1 MAKIKFTRRPSP
13 ALAEQRPLYKITQAL
28 LIIEICGRGKKCSL
42 IKLHLMNWALKSRS
56 RISAL
61 EIAAN
66 NKRLTIP
73 VWGFDPALAIALQ
86 FALEEEILVVE
97 GSSLKITDTGNRLL
111 DAVINDEMAF
121 PKEKSY
127 LKRIGKRI
135 TEEMVAS
142 VSKGWD

>member
-28 LIIEICGRGKKCSL
+28 LIVEICGRGQKCSL

-61 EIAAN
+61 ELAAK
-66 NKRLTIP
+66 NKKLTIP

-86 FALEEEILVVE
+86 FALEETILVVE
-97 GSSLKITDTGNRLL
+97 GSSLKITDKGNHLL
-111 DAVINDEMAF
+111 DAVINDETAF

-127 LKRIGKRI
+127 LKRIGKGI
-135 TEEMVAS
+135 TEEMVTS

>member
-42 IKLHLMNWALKSRS
+42 IKLHLMNWALKSRGRVS
-56 RISAL
+56 TL
-61 EIAAN
+61 EVAAN
-66 NKRLTIP
+66 NKKLTIP

-86 FALEEEILVVE
+86 FALEETILVVE
-97 GSSLKITDTGNRLL
+97 GSSLKIADKGNSLL
-111 DAVINDEMAF
+111 DAVINDETAF

-135 TEEMVAS
+135 TEEMVTS